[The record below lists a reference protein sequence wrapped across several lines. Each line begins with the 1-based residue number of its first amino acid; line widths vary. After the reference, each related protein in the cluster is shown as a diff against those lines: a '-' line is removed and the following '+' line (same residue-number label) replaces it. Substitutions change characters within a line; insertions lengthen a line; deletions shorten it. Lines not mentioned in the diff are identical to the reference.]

1 MFYLNSLF
9 KLRRNPRFRLTWGGG
24 GMATHR
30 LKCSHL
36 SNCRI
41 SIFIG
46 DYQEFRKHRFLFRKR
61 KTIVNKD
68 SKSTS
73 MVARPEHCA

>member
-1 MFYLNSLF
+1 MFYLIHNSNCEGTLASVS
-9 KLRRNPRFRLTWGGG
+9 PWGGG

-30 LKCSHL
+30 LKCSLL

-46 DYQEFRKHRFLFRKR
+46 DYQEFRKHRSLFRKR

-73 MVARPEHCA
+73 TVARPEHCA